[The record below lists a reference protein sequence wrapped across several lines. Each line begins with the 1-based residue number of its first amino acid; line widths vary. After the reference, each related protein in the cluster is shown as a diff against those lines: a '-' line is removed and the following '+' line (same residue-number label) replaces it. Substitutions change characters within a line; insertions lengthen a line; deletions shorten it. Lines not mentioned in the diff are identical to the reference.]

1 MSTHAPTVIRRFV
14 PVQFDISSKNPSR
27 SGMRHMQGCA
37 QRHPEEGD
45 LSGEQPDQAR
55 HEQDRGRPCTS
66 REKPTAAQ
74 DKCRHG
80 ELHLLILFTVV
91 KVRDILVRMIDVGE
105 RQVKT
110 DAFVGSLGNSLIC
123 GCVTKIPI
131 HMNSF
136 PHTSPM
142 THHLHRQSLSISN
155 HFSPSI
161 GMRRN

>member
-1 MSTHAPTVIRRFV
+1 M
-14 PVQFDISSKNPSR
+14 
-27 SGMRHMQGCA
+27 
-37 QRHPEEGD
+37 
-45 LSGEQPDQAR
+45 
-55 HEQDRGRPCTS
+55 
-66 REKPTAAQ
+66 
-74 DKCRHG
+74 
-80 ELHLLILFTVV
+80 LFTVV

-142 THHLHRQSLSISN
+142 THHLH
-155 HFSPSI
+155 
-161 GMRRN
+161 